1 MYGNVKPPPFSA
13 HKRAAQLG
21 DPPTTPLSITHTELP
36 SPNLHLTN
44 PFTVSQMQSRNVC
57 VMAKFN
63 PDLVKDCYSAHKF
76 IPNNHRTPLW
86 EVPDHPSRRLPRQA
100 GVFVVASGMWFE
112 LS

>member
-1 MYGNVKPPPFSA
+1 
-13 HKRAAQLG
+13 
-21 DPPTTPLSITHTELP
+21 
-36 SPNLHLTN
+36 
-44 PFTVSQMQSRNVC
+44 
-57 VMAKFN
+57 MAKFN